1 MAKKAITRKRRI
13 KSCTYC
19 YSHKLKCDR
28 ITPCSTCVTNNRG
41 IECKYWSDN
50 HNPQPPILDSYSRKT
65 PKMEC
70 VEWVLPQDEVY
81 GAKFLY
87 PFFTTSMNDNVVSPK
102 VRSKVILNANFI
114 RNKITEF
121 NKFSRVDVHM
131 KDVLLYL
138 VDSKGSMQNLIDN
151 YFLNVHPIVPILSK
165 KDIKTQALDI
175 YNSVEN
181 NLDLNPLDVLL
192 LVSVYFCS
200 LYASLASGKPDTLTE
215 TYRCYGI
222 YRYLL
227 DISKFPLVP
236 YIETVQSFTVVNFI
250 MDPNMREAVAYSAML
265 VRLGQQLNIPKRSM
279 GIHDDSNYLLYLWH
293 YILFMEGSSSV
304 ASGLRFSTSK
314 DVFSL
319 VKLPT
324 NPHKL
329 GIVCEVPLDYTIC
342 RFKMNNIFQKIME
355 LTTKHTI
362 SRTENASIEEKIGLM
377 YRDVGKVES
386 RLKHM
391 FPDRASYYSSS
402 LYIFLHRL
410 HLRFFA
416 LEALQLESSSKRN
429 KNFEVTK
436 NLSSKDIFWI
446 LDRKMTLR
454 DEVIPLTLL
463 LLLNTLER
471 IVQPNC
477 EDLNWYTKGS
487 TVMQYLFV
495 ILRDMY
501 QNPLKEYPLSSFME
515 PLYASISFDIKEV
528 IMCHQLMYKFKL
540 IEELLK
546 LLELRLAPLWSDNE
560 LYKFILVKMVKEKVW
575 GHAEDIIKKNSEQ
588 FDRLSQCRLF
598 LLGKIQQENQ
608 SISIE
613 DFVTNLEPTL
623 FGLDAEKI
631 LIDWLID
638 I

>member
-1 MAKKAITRKRRI
+1 MAKKTITRKRRI

-28 ITPCSTCVTNNRG
+28 TTPCSTCVANGPTV
-41 IECKYWSDN
+41 ECKYWSDN
-50 HNPQPPILDSYSRKT
+50 DNSQSTRPGSSSSKSRMIEN
-65 PKMEC
+65 ME
-70 VEWVLPQDEVY
+70 WALPQDEVY

-87 PFFTTSMNDNVVSPK
+87 PFFTPSMNDKVVSPK
-102 VRSKVILNANFI
+102 VTSRIILNANFV
-114 RNKITEF
+114 RNKITGF
-121 NKFSRVDVHM
+121 DKFARVDLQM
-131 KDVLLYL
+131 KDVLVYL
-138 VDSKGSMQNLIDN
+138 LDSKDYMHNLIDN
-151 YFLNVHPIVPILSK
+151 YFLNVHPIIPILDK
-165 KDIKTQALDI
+165 KDIESRAQDI
-175 YNSVEN
+175 YNEIEHT
-181 NLDLNPLDVLL
+181 LDLNPLDVILL
-192 LVSVYFCS
+192 ISVYFCS
-200 LYASLASGKPDTLTE
+200 LYASLASEKLGTATE
-215 TYRCYGI
+215 TYRCYAI

-227 DISKFPLVP
+227 DITKFPLVP
-236 YIETVQSFTVVNFI
+236 YIETVQSFAVVNFI

-265 VRLGQQLNIPKRSM
+265 VRLGQQLNIPKKAM
-279 GIHDDSNYLLYLWH
+279 ELGDKDNCLLYLWH

-304 ASGLRFSTSK
+304 ASGFQFSTSK

-319 VKLPT
+319 VKLPVS
-324 NPHKL
+324 PHKH
-329 GIVCEVPLDYTIC
+329 GIVHDVPLEYTIC

-355 LTTKHTI
+355 LTTKNTI
-362 SRTENASIEEKIGLM
+362 SRTENAYIEEKIGLL
-377 YRDVGKVES
+377 YRDVGKVEG
-386 RLKHM
+386 RLKHT

-416 LEALQLESSSKRN
+416 FESLKLESGQNRN
-429 KNFEVTK
+429 RSFGVTK
-436 NLSSKDIFWI
+436 NTSSKDIFWI

-454 DEVIPLTLL
+454 DEVVPLTLL

-471 IVQPNC
+471 LVQPDC
-477 EDLNWYTKGS
+477 EDLNWYSKGS

-495 ILRDMY
+495 ILRDLY
-501 QNPLKEYPLSSFME
+501 QNPFREYPLSSFVE
-515 PLYASISFDIKEV
+515 PLYASISFDIKEI
-528 IMCHQLMYKFKL
+528 IMCHPLLYKYKL

-546 LLELRLAPLWSDNE
+546 VLELRLAPLWSDNE

-575 GHAEDIIKKNSEQ
+575 SKSDDLIKKYCEQ
-588 FDRLSQCRLF
+588 FDQLGQCRLF
-598 LLGKIQQENQ
+598 VLGKPQQE
-608 SISIE
+608 SMGISID